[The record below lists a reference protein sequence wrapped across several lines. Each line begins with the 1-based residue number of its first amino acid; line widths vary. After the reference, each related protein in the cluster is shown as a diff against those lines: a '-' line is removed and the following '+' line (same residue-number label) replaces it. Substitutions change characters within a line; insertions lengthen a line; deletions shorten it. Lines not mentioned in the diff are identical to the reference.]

1 MIGKKKWTPWKLLIH
16 VQLNSYDPNLE
27 DSAREAAELMSFI
40 HTASSSVRC
49 TRTTVDLCYSC
60 IWPDFDTLHLLVQR
74 IKNRFDNLAEFD
86 LCIYRDGRARRLI
99 WDHDNYM
106 SIYDTTLKL
115 HVSTAS
121 AAQYRS
127 TLLAAWEASEYVDKV
142 RSMWI
147 DKDIQYPRRPRRY
160 GFCYDGYDSDYSPG
174 DMDPYILEAGPFDA
188 GW

>member
-1 MIGKKKWTPWKLLIH
+1 MIDKKKWTPWKLLIH
-16 VQLNSYDPNLE
+16 VQLSRYDPNLE
-27 DSAREAAELMSFI
+27 ESVREAAELLSFI
-40 HTASSSVRC
+40 HTASSSVRR
-49 TRTTVDLCYSC
+49 TRTIIDLCYSC
-60 IWPDFDTLHLLVQR
+60 IWPDFKALHLLVQR
-74 IKNRFDNLAEFD
+74 IKCRFDNLAEFD

-99 WDHDNYM
+99 WEHDNYM

-127 TLLAAWEASEYVDKV
+127 TLLAAWDASEYVDKV

-147 DKDIQYPRRPRRY
+147 DKDIQYPHRPRRY
-160 GFCYDGYDSDYSPG
+160 GFCYDGYDSDYSPE